1 MQFWSVRKKVTGKYI
16 SRKNGRTLFVNCSK
30 ILRILQKTYYDS
42 FKDTKRTKMLFVHHL
57 KYYKFY
63 LKKRRKKERKIFTI
77 FEKYVEFLERVE
89 KVGSWIID
97 YPAMLSTWPAIEQR
111 VDRPSSPC
119 VAYFHYVRLCQ
130 AGVRKGGGAK
140 KGNNAVRRHLSPS
153 PRFSPPPP
161 TSSSPHFPPF
171 DFSFCLV
178 RVSRTRARP
187 AHPPCF
193 SYPFAPIVNVSL
205 LNPPSFFPSKYPR
218 RVFHS
223 SRFFFSRNNRRN
235 THPHC
240 SQFLFRVM
248 RQPFLFIPFSPLSTF
263 RSFFLSFL
271 TRRKV
276 QAISRENKREDSALV
291 RKGES
296 KEEALGE

>member
-205 LNPPSFFPSKYPR
+205 LNPPLFSPPSIRAAFSIPRVSSSRVTTDETHIHTAANSFFAWCANL
-218 RVFHS
+218 
-223 SRFFFSRNNRRN
+223 FSL
-235 THPHC
+235 
-240 SQFLFRVM
+240 FLSLLSL
-248 RQPFLFIPFSPLSTF
+248 PFGL
-263 RSFFLSFL
+263 SFFLF
-271 TRRKV
+271 
-276 QAISRENKREDSALV
+276 
-291 RKGES
+291 
-296 KEEALGE
+296 